1 MNNDFMNLIAE
12 ELERVNQNEI
22 RNAAVPMSIEG
33 GPQVTPMG
41 EAPTAD
47 SVLYQGYSVPAPQEE
62 DGGLFDGILGKAL
75 MMWATGGF
83 SGGGGVG

>member
-1 MNNDFMNLIAE
+1 MNNDFMNLITE
-12 ELERVNQNEI
+12 ELERL
-22 RNAAVPMSIEG
+22 NANSVRDQAVPMSIDG
-33 GPQVTPMG
+33 GLQTTPMG

-83 SGGGGVG
+83 GGGVG